1 MGARTVRAN
10 VAFLVLVAAV
20 LVVVGCLSTWATVFG
35 RSFAGTDANAGK
47 STLVAA
53 IVAAGLILLATSAR
67 KRWLSIVAAI
77 PAAIAAAISSYRL
90 ADIANFV
97 QGANNAEASWG
108 IWLTTVSAVVL
119 LALCILHALL
129 PIEEPSPDAAP
140 PADEA
145 APPPEKA
152 DAAAEETATAP
163 EEAPRADEA
172 PPPTA

>member
-53 IVAAGLILLATSAR
+53 IVAAALILLATSAR

-77 PAAIAAAISSYRL
+77 PAAIAAAISSFRL

-97 QGANNAEASWG
+97 QGATNAQSSWG
-108 IWLTTVSAVVL
+108 IWLTTVSAIVL
-119 LALCILHALL
+119 LALCIAHAFL
-129 PIEEPSPDAAP
+129 PVE
-140 PADEA
+140 EA
-145 APPPEKA
+145 AA
-152 DAAAEETATAP
+152 DALPEGEEDAPP
-163 EEAPRADEA
+163 EEAEA
-172 PPPTA
+172 GPE